1 MKSII
6 NEDYLLNSMQAKVLY
21 NKYSKNLPIIDY
33 HCHLNVKDI
42 YDNRVYEDI
51 CKLSLVD
58 DNYGDHYKWRLM
70 RANGISEEFISGGI
84 DSYSKYKEWIK
95 VLNKAVLNP
104 VYDFSYMEFY
114 KYFDLKEVIDE
125 KNFNEIYEKI
135 NIKLKNLSVRKI
147 IEMSNVEV
155 ICTTDDPL
163 DDLKYHILLKE
174 EKDFKT
180 KVLPSFRPDRLLNI
194 EDDNYNDYIKDLEK
208 VSNKR
213 INSFEELVIVIKERL
228 EFFKTVG
235 CFISD
240 HAIDYYSF
248 EDCSLNEVRD
258 IFSKK
263 INDKEIDDKEIN
275 KYKTYLLLYL
285 ASLYKDNNIVM
296 QLHIGALRNVNEKYY
311 KSIGKDVGNDAIN
324 DFNFSYSLSKL
335 LNKIE
340 SNNALYKTIVYSLN
354 PNMYDI
360 VSTVINCFNKDVVGK
375 MQVGSAWWFN
385 DHIDGI
391 EKQLTALSNTGM
403 IANFIG
409 MLTDSRSFLSFVRHD
424 YFRRILCNYFG
435 KKMLEGRLISDI
447 ESVGK
452 IVSDISYYNA
462 LRYFG
467 INNES

>member
-21 NKYSKNLPIIDY
+21 NKYAKNLPIIDY
-33 HCHLNVKDI
+33 HCHLNPKDI
-42 YDNRVYEDI
+42 YEDRVYEDI
-51 CKLSLVD
+51 CRLSLVD
-58 DNYGDHYKWRLM
+58 GNYGDHYKWRLM
-70 RANGISEEFISGGI
+70 RAYGVSEEYISGHK
-84 DSYSKYKEWIK
+84 DDYSKYKEWIK
-95 VLNKAVLNP
+95 VLNKAILNP

-114 KYFDLKEVIDE
+114 KYFDIKEVIDE
-125 KNFNEIYEKI
+125 KNFNQIYERI
-135 NIKLKNLSVRKI
+135 NLSLKKLSVRSL

-155 ICTTDDPL
+155 ICTTDDPI
-163 DDLKYHILLKE
+163 DDLRYHILLKKE
-174 EKDFKT
+174 NNFKT
-180 KVLPSFRPDRLLNI
+180 RVLPSFRPDRILNI
-194 EDDNYNDYIKDLEK
+194 EDKGFWDYIKELEK

-213 INSFEELVIVIKERL
+213 ISSFEELVIVIKERI
-228 EFFKTVG
+228 EYFKEVG

-240 HAIDYYSF
+240 HAMDYYSF
-248 EDCSLNEVRD
+248 EECSLNEVRD
-258 IFSKK
+258 IFNKK
-263 INDKEIDDKEIN
+263 INDKELDKKEIY
-275 KYKTYLLLYL
+275 KYKTYLLVYL

-311 KSIGKDVGNDAIN
+311 RSIGKDVGNDAIN
-324 DFNFSYSLSKL
+324 DFSFSYSLSKL
-335 LNKIE
+335 LNKME
-340 SNNALYKTIVYSLN
+340 SNSTLPKVIVYSLN

-360 VSTVINCFNKDVVGK
+360 VSTVINCFNKDCVGK

-391 EKQLTALSNTGM
+391 ERQLTAVSNTGM

-435 KKMLEGRLISDI
+435 EKMLSGRLISDI
-447 ESVGK
+447 EYVGK

-462 LRYFG
+462 LNYLG